1 MSNKKLNIGILNQI
15 CEIAITND
23 DKKDSIIRERKS
35 IQDKKK

>member
-23 DKKDSIIRERKS
+23 DKKTQLYVKEN
-35 IQDKKK
+35 